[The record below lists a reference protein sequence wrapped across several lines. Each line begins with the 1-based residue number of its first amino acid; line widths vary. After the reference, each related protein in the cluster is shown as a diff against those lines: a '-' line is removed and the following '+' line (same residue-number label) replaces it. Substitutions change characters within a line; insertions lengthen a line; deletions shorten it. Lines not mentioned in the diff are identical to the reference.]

1 MVSLFDPG
9 LFWRYR
15 SVIVA
20 GAATT
25 LFLGACAVAA
35 SFGFGL
41 AGWLLKAARYRPFA
55 WLGNAYVEALRNT
68 PDLLYIYGLYFGL
81 ADLGVK
87 LSAFTSAVLALGIQ
101 GGAYVAEIIRGAFT
115 AVGDEQRAAARAL
128 ALRPWKSLAYVELP
142 QMLRV
147 AFPALGNQVISTLLG
162 TALAS
167 VIAVPELTYQS
178 QIMGDATYQY
188 FSVFSVDA
196 LIYLVLVQIL
206 SRAFHLIDHLWFGRW
221 RGTV

>member
-1 MVSLFDPG
+1 MVSLFDPA
-9 LFWRYR
+9 LLVRYR
-15 SVIVA
+15 AAIVA
-20 GAATT
+20 GASTT
-25 LFLGACAVAA
+25 LLLGAFAVAA
-35 SFGFGL
+35 SFLFGL
-41 AGWLLKAARYRPFA
+41 AGWSLKTSRYRPLA
-55 WLGNAYVEALRNT
+55 WVGNAYVEALRNT

-81 ADLGVK
+81 ADMGLK
-87 LSAFTSAVLALGIQ
+87 LSAFLSAVLALGIQ

-115 AVGDEQRAAARAL
+115 AVSNEQRLAARAL
-128 ALRPWKSLAYVELP
+128 GLKPWKSLRYVELP

-188 FSVFSVDA
+188 FSIFSVDA
-196 LIYLVLVQIL
+196 VIYLLLVQIL
-206 SRAFHLIDHLWFGRW
+206 SRLFHLIDHLWFGKW

>member
-1 MVSLFDPG
+1 VVRLFDPA

-15 SVIVA
+15 HEITT

-25 LFLGACAVAA
+25 LALGAWAVAA
-35 SFGFGL
+35 SFAFGL
-41 AGWLLKAARYRPFA
+41 LGWALKTSKHRPLA

-81 ADLGVK
+81 TEIGVRF
-87 LSAFTSAVLALGIQ
+87 SAFTSAVLALGIQ
-101 GGAYVAEIIRGAFT
+101 GGAYVAEIVRGAFT
-115 AVGDEQRAAARAL
+115 AVSAEQRLAARAL
-128 ALRPWKSLAYVELP
+128 GLRPWQSLVHVELP
-142 QMLRV
+142 QMLRI

-178 QIMGDATYQY
+178 QIVGDATYQY
-188 FSVFSVDA
+188 FSIFAADA
-196 LIYLVLVQIL
+196 VIYLALVQIL
-206 SRAFHLIDHLWFGRW
+206 TRLFHLVDHVWFGKW

>member
-1 MVSLFDPG
+1 VVRLFDPA

-15 SVIVA
+15 HEIA
-20 GAATT
+20 TGAATT
-25 LFLGACAVAA
+25 LALGAWAVAA
-35 SFGFGL
+35 SFVFGL
-41 AGWLLKAARYRPFA
+41 LGWAIKTSKHRPLA

-81 ADLGVK
+81 TEIGVRF
-87 LSAFTSAVLALGIQ
+87 SAFTSAVLALGIQ
-101 GGAYVAEIIRGAFT
+101 GGAYVAEIVRGAFT
-115 AVGDEQRAAARAL
+115 AVSAEQRLAARAL
-128 ALRPWKSLAYVELP
+128 GLRPWQSLLHVELP

-178 QIMGDATYQY
+178 QIVGDATYQY
-188 FSVFSVDA
+188 FSIFAADA
-196 LIYLVLVQIL
+196 VIYLALVQIL
-206 SRAFHLIDHLWFGRW
+206 TRLFHLADHVWFGKW
-221 RGTV
+221 RRTV

>member
-1 MVSLFDPG
+1 VTSLFDPG

-25 LFLGACAVAA
+25 LLLGACSVAA
-35 SFGFGL
+35 SFVFGL
-41 AGWLLKAARYRPFA
+41 AGWLLKASKLRALA
-55 WLGNAYVEALRNT
+55 WVGGAYVEALRNT

-81 ADLGVK
+81 VTIGVTF
-87 LSAFTSAVLALGIQ
+87 SAFTSAVLALGIQ
-101 GGAYVAEIIRGAFT
+101 GGAYIAEIIRGAFT
-115 AVGDEQRAAARAL
+115 AVGHEQRVAARAL
-128 ALRPWKSLAYVELP
+128 GLRPWKSLAYVELP

-178 QIMGDATYQY
+178 QIIGDSTYQY

-196 LIYLVLVQIL
+196 VIYLVLVQVL
-206 SRAFHLIDHLWFGRW
+206 TRLFHLIDHLWFGPW

>member
-1 MVSLFDPG
+1 MVRLFDPA

-15 SVIVA
+15 QALAA
-20 GAATT
+20 GATAT
-25 LFLGACAVAA
+25 LALGACAVAA
-35 SFGFGL
+35 SFVFGL
-41 AGWLLKAARYRPFA
+41 CGWALKTSRHRPFA

-81 ADLGVK
+81 TEVGVRF
-87 LSAFTSAVLALGIQ
+87 SAFTSAVLALGIQ

-115 AVGDEQRAAARAL
+115 AVSSEQRLAARAL
-128 ALRPWKSLAYVELP
+128 GLRPWQSLAHVELP

-178 QIMGDATYQY
+178 QIVGDATYQY
-188 FSVFSVDA
+188 FSIFAVDA
-196 LIYLVLVQIL
+196 VIYLVLVQIL
-206 SRAFHLIDHLWFGRW
+206 TRLFHLADHVWFGKW

>member
-1 MVSLFDPG
+1 VVSLFDPA

-15 SVIVA
+15 HAIAA
-20 GAATT
+20 GAAAT
-25 LFLGACAVAA
+25 LALGACSVLA
-35 SFGFGL
+35 SFAFGL
-41 AGWLLKAARYRPFA
+41 AGWRLKTSRHRPFA
-55 WLGNAYVEALRNT
+55 WFGNAYVEALRNT

-81 ADLGVK
+81 TGVGIRF
-87 LSAFTSAVLALGIQ
+87 SAFTCAVLALGIQ

-115 AVGDEQRAAARAL
+115 AVSNEQRAAARAL
-128 ALRPWKSLAYVELP
+128 SLRPWQSLVHVELP

-178 QIMGDATYQY
+178 QIIGDSTYQY
-188 FSVFSVDA
+188 FSVFAMDA
-196 LIYLVLVQIL
+196 VIYLLLVQIL
-206 SRAFHLIDHLWFGRW
+206 TRVFHLIDHLWFGKW

>member
-1 MVSLFDPG
+1 MVRLFDPA

-15 SVIVA
+15 HEIA
-20 GAATT
+20 TGAATT
-25 LFLGACAVAA
+25 LALGAWAVAA
-35 SFGFGL
+35 SFVFGL
-41 AGWLLKAARYRPFA
+41 LGWALKTSKHRPLA

-81 ADLGVK
+81 TEIGVRF
-87 LSAFTSAVLALGIQ
+87 SAFTSAVLALGIQ
-101 GGAYVAEIIRGAFT
+101 GGAYVAEIVRGAFT
-115 AVGDEQRAAARAL
+115 AVSAEQRLAARAL
-128 ALRPWKSLAYVELP
+128 GLRPWQSLVHVELP

-178 QIMGDATYQY
+178 QIVGDATYQY
-188 FSVFSVDA
+188 FSIFAADA
-196 LIYLVLVQIL
+196 VIYLALVQIL
-206 SRAFHLIDHLWFGRW
+206 TRLFHLVDHVWFGKW

>member
-1 MVSLFDPG
+1 VVSLFDPA

-15 SVIVA
+15 HQLAA

-25 LFLGACAVAA
+25 LALGACAVAA
-35 SFGFGL
+35 SLVFGL
-41 AGWLLKAARYRPFA
+41 CGWALKTSRHRPLA
-55 WLGNAYVEALRNT
+55 WLGNTYVEALRNT

-81 ADLGVK
+81 TQVGVRF
-87 LSAFTSAVLALGIQ
+87 SAFTSAVLALGIQ
-101 GGAYVAEIIRGAFT
+101 GGAYVAEIVRGAFT
-115 AVGDEQRAAARAL
+115 AVTRDQRLAARAL
-128 ALRPWKSLAYVELP
+128 GLRPWHSLVHVELP

-178 QIMGDATYQY
+178 QIVGDATYQY
-188 FSVFSVDA
+188 FSIFAVDA
-196 LIYLVLVQIL
+196 VIYLVLVQIL
-206 SRAFHLIDHLWFGRW
+206 TRLFHFVEHVWFGKW

>member
-1 MVSLFDPG
+1 MVSLLDPA
-9 LFWRYR
+9 LLSRYQ
-15 SVIVA
+15 SAIVA
-20 GAATT
+20 GATMT
-25 LFLGACAVAA
+25 LALGAASVAA
-35 SFGFGL
+35 SFAFGL
-41 AGWLLKAARYRPFA
+41 AGWLLKSARYRPFA

-81 ADLGVK
+81 ADVGWK

-115 AVGDEQRAAARAL
+115 AVSNEQRLAARAL

-178 QIMGDATYQY
+178 QIIGDATYQY
-188 FSVFSVDA
+188 FSVFSADA
-196 LIYLVLVQIL
+196 VIYLLLVQIL
-206 SRAFHLIDHLWFGRW
+206 SRLFHLIDHLWFGKW